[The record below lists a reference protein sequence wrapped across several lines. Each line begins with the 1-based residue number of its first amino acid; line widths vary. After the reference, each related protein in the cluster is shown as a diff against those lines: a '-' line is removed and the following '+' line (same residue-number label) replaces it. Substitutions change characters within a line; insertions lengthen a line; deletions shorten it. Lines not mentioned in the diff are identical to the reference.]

1 MLVAHGVGTRSD
13 LPIPTSY
20 AAAAAA
26 IVLIVSFVGLAFLW
40 REPRLDGANAGRV
53 LPGFV
58 QSAADSRALRL
69 VLQIV
74 TLALAVVVYLV
85 GLTGEQDVTRN
96 VAPWAFFVT
105 FWVGLVPVSLLFG
118 PVWRVINPLRA
129 VHTGLSAFLRLDPR
143 GYRPYPARLGYRPA
157 AASLAVFTWYELCHP
172 NRAKPSY
179 VAAFMLIYAVVH
191 VSAALWY
198 GRQWFERG
206 DGFEVYSA
214 LLGALAPIG
223 RRADGRV
230 VLRNPLNGLDAIP
243 PAPGL
248 VAVVVVLVGST
259 AFDGL
264 SRTSWYAEN
273 IPSATLN
280 ATSMLVVCIV
290 AVSLLYLAGTYY
302 ATLVGGGADGDN
314 IGPET
319 FAHTIVPIA
328 AAYVIAH
335 YFSLFIFDGQNTLIL
350 GSDPFNSGLNLFGL
364 KGHRIDYTTV
374 STRVISLVQ
383 ISAIVLGHVVAVV
396 AAHDR
401 AVRVFPYRT
410 AVRTQI
416 PLLVSMVV
424 LTLIA
429 VKLVLAG

>member
-26 IVLIVSFVGLAFLW
+26 IVLVVSFVGLAFLW
-40 REPRLDGANAGRV
+40 REPRLDGANAGRP
-53 LPGFV
+53 LPGFA
-58 QSAADSRALRL
+58 QAAADSRALRL
-69 VLQIV
+69 TLQTL
-74 TLALAVVVYLV
+74 TLALAVLVYLV
-85 GLTGEQDVTRN
+85 GLTGANDVTRN
-96 VAPWAFFVT
+96 VAPWALFIT

-129 VHTGLSAFLRLDPR
+129 VHAGLSWFLRVDPD
-143 GYRPYPARLGYRPA
+143 GYRPYPPRFGYRPA
-157 AASLAVFTWYELCHP
+157 AVSLAVFTWYELCDP
-172 NRAKPSY
+172 NPSKPSS

-191 VSAALWY
+191 VSASLWY

-206 DGFEVYSA
+206 DGFEVYST

-243 PAPGL
+243 QAPGL

-264 SRTSWYAEN
+264 SRTSWYLKN
-273 IPSATLN
+273 IPPGTVNKTA
-280 ATSMLVVCIV
+280 MLVVSIV
-290 AVSLLYLAGTYY
+290 AVSLLYLGGTYL
-302 ATLVGGGADGDN
+302 ATMMGTAEGSNV
-314 IGPET
+314 GPET
-319 FAHTIVPIA
+319 FAHSIVPIA

-364 KGHRIDYTTV
+364 KGHAIDYTTV

-383 ISAIVLGHVVAVV
+383 IAAIVIGHVVAVV

-401 AVRVFPYRT
+401 AVRVFPYRV
-410 AVRTQI
+410 AVRTQV
-416 PLLVSMVV
+416 PLLVSMVF

-429 VKLVLAG
+429 VKLVLAS